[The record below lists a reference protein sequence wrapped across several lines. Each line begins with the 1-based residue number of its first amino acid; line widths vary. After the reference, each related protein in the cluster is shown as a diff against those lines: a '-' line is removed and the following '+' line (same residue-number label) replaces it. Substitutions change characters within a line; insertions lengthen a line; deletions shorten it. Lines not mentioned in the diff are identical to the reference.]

1 MGSANAE
8 VKSRKGITETQ
19 RTFNFAKINKKMGSK
34 EQHNNTRED
43 NCTKAQPILERLMS
57 SWWNIL
63 KTLLFNNKNPY
74 FCICMFA
81 SLVVITQIM
90 KNNDDQH

>member
-34 EQHNNTRED
+34 EQHNSTRERV
-43 NCTKAQPILERLMS
+43 TIVLRP
-57 SWWNIL
+57 
-63 KTLLFNNKNPY
+63 NP
-74 FCICMFA
+74 F
-81 SLVVITQIM
+81 LVDYT
-90 KNNDDQH
+90 